1 MKKIA
6 IVQSN
11 YIPWIGY
18 FDLLKTVDEF
28 VLFDDVQYTKR
39 DWRNRNNIKT
49 PDGVFKLTIPV
60 LTKGNFYQK
69 INETKISNT
78 EWPESHWETIRVNY
92 KRSKYFEEI
101 SSWLKPLYL
110 SSHSESLSEMNY
122 IFIKG
127 ICGYLDINTIITR
140 SSDYNIIEGKTERLA
155 DICIQAMAD
164 EYVSGPAAKI
174 YMDEKIFKEL
184 HIKLSWFEYPEY
196 KKYDQLWGG
205 FEKNLS
211 IIDLLF
217 NHGPQSIN
225 YI

>member
-69 INETKISNT
+69 INETKISNS
-78 EWPESHWETIRVNY
+78 EWSKSHWETIRVNY
-92 KRSKYFEEI
+92 KRSKYFDEI

-110 SSHSESLSEMNY
+110 SSNSESLSETNY

-127 ICGYLDINTIITR
+127 ICSYLEINTIITR

-155 DICIQAMAD
+155 DICTQANAD

-174 YMDEKIFKEL
+174 YIDEKIFKEL

>member
-1 MKKIA
+1 
-6 IVQSN
+6 
-11 YIPWIGY
+11 
-18 FDLLKTVDEF
+18 
-28 VLFDDVQYTKR
+28 
-39 DWRNRNNIKT
+39 
-49 PDGVFKLTIPV
+49 
-60 LTKGNFYQK
+60 
-69 INETKISNT
+69 
-78 EWPESHWETIRVNY
+78 
-92 KRSKYFEEI
+92 
-101 SSWLKPLYL
+101 
-110 SSHSESLSEMNY
+110 MNY